1 MPVVKHIRHVLSVL
15 DVERPLRTRRG
26 HRCLQAIFAAS
37 DQGPRHPATSRVS
50 LNYPHNHIHRMAL
63 LVRTITPQLKG
74 VLSSPRLIGR
84 GVTLASIGLTIAFA
98 IIVLHHLDIRPRTDD
113 AIVTANTI
121 QVAPEIIGRIATLN
135 VKDDASVR
143 KGDILFTIESER
155 FELNLAQAKAQVQ
168 SLEAQ
173 IGLTNRRVSSEVT
186 AVSVAQAHAN
196 AVRARL
202 KDATDTLN
210 RLEPLLPDRYVT
222 PQQIDQARTIKAT
235 AESELNAAL
244 SATLQTR
251 QAVGDANAL
260 IAQLEGARALV
271 GLAER
276 DLRNTVVRAPF
287 DGRIVGVTTSV
298 GQLVSPAKA
307 LFTLIDIS
315 QWFIVADFRETDL
328 KTIHEGEK
336 VTGYVLSA
344 PKVHLEGR
352 VESVGS
358 AVAELEN
365 LSIAGVPPVA
375 RDLNWIRIAQR
386 FPVRIALEHPPEGL
400 MRIGASAVAVI
411 HHDRE

>member
-1 MPVVKHIRHVLSVL
+1 MASQERVSSTFPRLTGRVIRSPQTMGRIV
-15 DVERPLRTRRG
+15 
-26 HRCLQAIFAAS
+26 A
-37 DQGPRHPATSRVS
+37 ATSVA
-50 LNYPHNHIHRMAL
+50 LTIALAL
-63 LVRTITPQLKG
+63 LVLR
-74 VLSSPRLIGR
+74 RLD
-84 GVTLASIGLTIAFA
+84 T
-98 IIVLHHLDIRPRTDD
+98 RPRTDD
-113 AIVTANTI
+113 AIVTANAI

-135 VKDDASVR
+135 VKDDARVR
-143 KGDILFTIESER
+143 KGDILFTIETER
-155 FELNLAQAKAQVQ
+155 YELDLALAKAQVQ
-168 SLEAQ
+168 ALEAQ

-186 AVSVAQAHAN
+186 AVSVAKARAD
-196 AVRARL
+196 AWRARL

-222 PQQIDQARTIKAT
+222 PQQIDQARTSKAT
-235 AESELNAAL
+235 AESELHAAL
-244 SATLQTR
+244 SATQQTR
-251 QAVGDANAL
+251 QAVGDANAP
-260 IAQLEGARALV
+260 IAQLEGARAQV

-298 GQLVSPAKA
+298 GQLVSPARA

-328 KTIHEGEK
+328 KRMHQGER

-352 VESVGS
+352 VESIGS
-358 AVAELEN
+358 AVAELDN
-365 LSIAGVPPVA
+365 LSIAGVPPVR

-386 FPVRIALEHPPEGL
+386 FPVRILLDRPPEDL

-411 HHDRE
+411 QHDRD

>member
-1 MPVVKHIRHVLSVL
+1 M
-15 DVERPLRTRRG
+15 
-26 HRCLQAIFAAS
+26 AA
-37 DQGPRHPATSRVS
+37 
-50 LNYPHNHIHRMAL
+50 
-63 LVRTITPQLKG
+63 QLKG
-74 VLSSPRLIGR
+74 VVASPRLLGR
-84 GVTLASIGLTIAFA
+84 VVTITSIILTIALA
-98 IIVLHHLDIRPRTDD
+98 IVVLHHLDVRPRTDD

-135 VKDDASVR
+135 VKDDACVR

-155 FELNLAQAKAQVQ
+155 YDLNLAQARAQVQ

-173 IGLTNRRVSSEVT
+173 IGLANRRVSSEVT
-186 AVSVAQAHAN
+186 AISVSKAQAD

-202 KDATDTLN
+202 KDATDTLK

-222 PQQIDQARTIKAT
+222 PQQIDQARTLRAT

-244 SATLQTR
+244 SATRQTR

-298 GQLVSPAKA
+298 GQIVSPARA
-307 LFTLIDIS
+307 LFTLIDTS
-315 QWFIVADFRETDL
+315 QWFIMADFRETDL
-328 KTIHEGEK
+328 QRIHEGET
-336 VTGYVLSA
+336 VTGYVMSA
-344 PKVHLEGR
+344 PKVHLQGR

-386 FPVRIALEHPPEGL
+386 FPVRIALAHPPEDL
-400 MRIGASAVAVI
+400 MRIGASAVAII
-411 HHDRE
+411 HHDPE